1 VASLADALLKH
12 NMLGQDTR
20 AATVAVAPIFLSP
33 PANRNLLTRVSG
45 GLFQQL
51 NNLQGYS
58 RQVISTLRAIA
69 AEKIKQQTVIER
81 IDRQERENRV
91 EMTRLQPERRV
102 ERVEEREDDSSSL
115 ISNFLRILR
124 DVMSTISRALD
135 AITNG
140 VRRLLGTLR
149 RLAPAALGLLRAI
162 PLLMGIL
169 RRHPAVV
176 IGGLIGSAFQYLRG
190 RENELP
196 EEPPIPR
203 AAPEESSTP
212 APAPVPS
219 AVPLPN
225 QPAAPRAEPSTPAPA
240 PVPSAVPLPNQPAA
254 PRAEPSTPAPAPV
267 PSAVPLPNQP
277 AAPRAEP
284 GAPERAP
291 QETAPS
297 GDFMSEVNR
306 VSARFGVDPLDML
319 AVMRAESS
327 LNPRAQNPTSRATGL
342 IQFIPQTAAALGTT
356 VEEIR
361 EMSAAQ
367 QMQLV
372 ERYFQMV
379 GLPQGASRGTLYAY
393 VYLPGRARSAISRG
407 DGVLSRNPENFY
419 TANPGLDANN
429 DGVITISDLDAVM
442 GRHRARV
449 ERMPEVNERFGA
461 RANQPQQTT
470 RGPQISSA
478 PTITPSVQQA
488 ASYVPQQQASAGMF
502 ILPVVVGA

>member
-1 VASLADALLKH
+1 MASLADALLKH

-203 AAPEESSTP
+203 AAPEES
-212 APAPVPS
+212 
-219 AVPLPN
+219 
-225 QPAAPRAEPSTPAPA
+225 
-240 PVPSAVPLPNQPAA
+240 
-254 PRAEPSTPAPAPV
+254 STPAPAPV

>member
-1 VASLADALLKH
+1 MASLADALLKH

-203 AAPEESSTP
+203 AAPEES
-212 APAPVPS
+212 
-219 AVPLPN
+219 
-225 QPAAPRAEPSTPAPA
+225 STPAPA

>member
-1 VASLADALLKH
+1 MASLADALLKH
-12 NMLGQDTR
+12 NMLGRDTR
-20 AATVAVAPIFLSP
+20 AAAVAVAPIFLSP
-33 PANRNLLTRVSG
+33 PANRNALTRVSG

-69 AEKIKQQTVIER
+69 AEKIRQQTVIER
-81 IDRQERENRV
+81 IDRQERENRA
-91 EMTRLQPERRV
+91 EMVRLQPERQVQRI
-102 ERVEEREDDSSSL
+102 EDREEDSSGLVST
-115 ISNFLRILR
+115 FLRILR
-124 DVMSTISRALD
+124 EVMSTISRVLD
-135 AITNG
+135 VITNG
-140 VRRLLGTLR
+140 LRRIIGVMR
-149 RLAPAALGLLRAI
+149 RLAPVAIGLLRAL
-162 PLLMGIL
+162 PLLIGIL

-176 IGGLIGSAFQYLRG
+176 IGGLLGSAFQYLRG

-196 EEPPIPR
+196 REPPIP
-203 AAPEESSTP
+203 APST
-212 APAPVPS
+212 A
-219 AVPLPN
+219 PLPN
-225 QPAAPRAEPSTPAPA
+225 RPTEPRAESGT
-240 PVPSAVPLPNQPAA
+240 
-254 PRAEPSTPAPAPV
+254 
-267 PSAVPLPNQP
+267 
-277 AAPRAEP
+277 
-284 GAPERAP
+284 PERAP

-319 AVMRAESS
+319 AVMRAESR
-327 LNPRAQNPTSRATGL
+327 LDPTAQNPRSRATGL

-361 EMSAAQ
+361 GMSAAQ

-419 TANPGLDANN
+419 TANPGLDADN

-442 GRHRARV
+442 GRHRSRI
-449 ERMPEVNERFGA
+449 ERMPGINERFGA
-461 RANQPQQTT
+461 RANQPQQTN
-470 RGPQISSA
+470 RNPQVSVA

>member
-20 AATVAVAPIFLSP
+20 AAAVAVAPIFLSP
-33 PANRNLLTRVSG
+33 PANRNALTRVSG

-69 AEKIKQQTVIER
+69 AEKIRQQTVIER
-81 IDRQERENRV
+81 IDRQERENRA
-91 EMTRLQPERRV
+91 EMVRLQPERQVQRI
-102 ERVEEREDDSSSL
+102 EDREEDSSGLVST
-115 ISNFLRILR
+115 FLRILR
-124 DVMSTISRALD
+124 EVMSTISRVLD
-135 AITNG
+135 VITNG
-140 VRRLLGTLR
+140 LRRIIGVMR
-149 RLAPAALGLLRAI
+149 RLAPVAIGLLRAL
-162 PLLMGIL
+162 PLLIGIL

-176 IGGLIGSAFQYLRG
+176 IGGLLGSAFQYLRG

-196 EEPPIPR
+196 REMPAPSAEPAPPVSR
-203 AAPEESSTP
+203 TTPEEQS
-212 APAPVPS
+212 APAPS
-219 AVPLPN
+219 IVPLPN
-225 QPAAPRAEPSTPAPA
+225 QPTEPRAESGT
-240 PVPSAVPLPNQPAA
+240 
-254 PRAEPSTPAPAPV
+254 
-267 PSAVPLPNQP
+267 
-277 AAPRAEP
+277 
-284 GAPERAP
+284 PERAP

-319 AVMRAESS
+319 AVMRAESR
-327 LNPRAQNPTSRATGL
+327 LDPTAQNPRSRATGL

-361 EMSAAQ
+361 GMSAAQ

-419 TANPGLDANN
+419 TANPGLDADN

-442 GRHRARV
+442 GRHRSRI
-449 ERMPEVNERFGA
+449 ERMPGINERFGA
-461 RANQPQQTT
+461 RANRPQQTN
-470 RGPQISSA
+470 RNPQVSVA

>member
-1 VASLADALLKH
+1 
-12 NMLGQDTR
+12 
-20 AATVAVAPIFLSP
+20 LSP

-203 AAPEESSTP
+203 AAPEES
-212 APAPVPS
+212 
-219 AVPLPN
+219 
-225 QPAAPRAEPSTPAPA
+225 STPAPA